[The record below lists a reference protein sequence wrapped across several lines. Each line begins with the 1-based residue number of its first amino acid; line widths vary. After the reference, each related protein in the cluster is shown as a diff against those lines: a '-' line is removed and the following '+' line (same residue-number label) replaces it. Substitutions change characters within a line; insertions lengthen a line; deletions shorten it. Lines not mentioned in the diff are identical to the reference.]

1 MNPKVVSKLI
11 LYSFAL
17 LRAYMKP
24 RAKSPGRDAQRLG
37 EEARK

>member
-17 LRAYMKP
+17 LRAYLKP
-24 RAKSPGRDAQRLG
+24 RAKSPGRDARKSVD
-37 EEARK
+37 EAQK